1 MGSDEKA
8 KALES
13 APQAHDQGGQNPA
26 SWMVRAASA
35 LAGTAACTAVWEVA
49 TALRLASL
57 ATGLV
62 VRGSAGLADRVGQA
76 LGSPGD
82 AGQDLPEEVNRA
94 LVMRLYRAAVHAD
107 LVTARR
113 LFAEDVSWWVPG
125 PKADA
130 TQYRGID
137 ATALALVSIWRQ
149 TGQVRAVELRDVVAS
164 RERAAALLRLS
175 AIQDGRP
182 VTLDWWVILR
192 IDRGQVTWAWG
203 PFAVEP
209 DGAEPPGNEAQPA
222 DPQAQTLRS

>member
-1 MGSDEKA
+1 
-8 KALES
+8 
-13 APQAHDQGGQNPA
+13 
-26 SWMVRAASA
+26 MVRSASA
-35 LAGTAACTAVWEVA
+35 LAGTAVCTAVWEVA
-49 TALRLASL
+49 TALRFASL

-76 LGSPGD
+76 LGAPAD
-82 AGQDLPEEVNRA
+82 VGQDLPEEVNRA
-94 LVMRLYRAAVHAD
+94 LVTRLYRAAVHAD

-130 TQYRGID
+130 RRYRGIE

-149 TGQVRAVELRDVVAS
+149 TGQVQAVELRDVVAS

-182 VTLDWWVILR
+182 VTLDWWVIFR
-192 IDRGQVTWAWG
+192 IDRGQVTRAWG
-203 PFAVEP
+203 PLEVEP
-209 DGAEPPGNEAQPA
+209 DGAGPPGNDVQPEG
-222 DPQAQTLRS
+222 PRAQTLGS